1 MSTSITTSGLHQQY
15 PKCAKILLSKLNMA
29 TLKQNLCY
37 SIRTMEERDIPQ
49 SLELDREAFPTQWP
63 HPNYTSL
70 KQELRNRLAHYIVAC
85 KQTDAE
91 PLEGEGKEAQR
102 TFWDKLKHLFIDN
115 DSPHALSLPP
125 RDCIIGIAGF
135 WLMMGEAH
143 IITIAVRETYRRL
156 GVGERLLISL
166 IDLALQLKAHVVT
179 LEVRTSNELAQ
190 TLYQK
195 YGFFKTGVRR
205 QYYTDNGEDA
215 FIMTTDSL
223 TSAAFQSQYQRLK
236 KAYEQKWNCTL
247 SGGPL

>member
-1 MSTSITTSGLHQQY
+1 
-15 PKCAKILLSKLNMA
+15 MA

-37 SIRTMEERDIPQ
+37 SIRPMEDGDIPQ
-49 SLELDREAFPTQWP
+49 SLELDREAFPNQWP
-63 HPNYTSL
+63 HPNYTSF

-85 KQTDAE
+85 KQNDIE
-91 PLEGEGKEAQR
+91 PQSTEENEVNR
-102 TFWDKLKHLFIDN
+102 TLWEKLKRLLTD
-115 DSPHALSLPP
+115 DALPHALSLPP
-125 RDCIIGIAGF
+125 RDCIIGMAGL

-143 IITIAVRETYRRL
+143 IITIAVKETYRRL
-156 GVGERLLISL
+156 GAGERLLISL

-205 QYYTDNGEDA
+205 HYYTDNGEDA
-215 FIMTTDSL
+215 FIMTTDNL

-236 KAYEQKWNCTL
+236 TAYEQRWNCTL
-247 SGGPL
+247 